1 MLGIVYIDAL
11 NDDFEK
17 KYNILEGEK
26 EIKAVVIT
34 EPENMEYKY
43 RYTIRVESI
52 KLNGNEIDIGNIK
65 LYLDVKIKDT
75 KYMPKFGDKI
85 LIKGEI
91 KIPDSS
97 RNYKGFN
104 YREYLKTKK
113 IFGTVESS
121 SLAILEKECLNYIE
135 KLVNNVQNSMKKNL
149 KKILDEEESSLCT
162 GILIGDRTNISEEIE
177 NDFKQSNLT
186 HMLAVSG
193 SHIVYIING
202 FTILLSKTNKK
213 LSKIIIIIFLLFF
226 IILTG
231 FTSSVLR
238 ASFMGILILISSIIY
253 RKSDTLNNIGISSLI
268 ILIINPYI
276 ILDVGF
282 ILSFA
287 GTLGIVLLSP
297 NISKLINKIF
307 NMFIKK
313 MLKINNKKNKIREK
327 KVFNKL
333 TNNKSIKDIIRY
345 IIKYIFN
352 SFSITLSA
360 NILIIPIM
368 AFYFSTFSFTFLIS
382 NILAAPFME
391 MVTIFGFIIYFISI
405 ICIPIAEFLGLFLN
419 FLLNILI
426 KIAKFSST
434 IPGSSIFIRTPYL
447 ISCIFFYTIL
457 IYVYNRKKINELINK
472 MINKKANKIM
482 KIILNNK
489 LKIKIQKIHHYILVN
504 KKKLVLII
512 LFVFILVNLL
522 NNFVPKS
529 LKIYFIDV
537 GQGDSTLIQTQYGRN
552 ILIDGGGSEFGTYD
566 IGENILLPYLLDR
579 RINKLDYIVISHFD
593 SDHVKG
599 VFKVIEELE
608 VSNII
613 ISRQGEVS
621 ENFKEFQKIVSDK
634 NVNII
639 IVKKGD
645 YITIDRLSFIE
656 ILFPEDKLINE
667 NILNNNSIVMKFVS
681 GDFDMLFTGDIE
693 KIAEDRLIELY
704 KNTNKLKADILKVAH
719 HGSKTSSTEEFI
731 ELVKPE
737 IGLIG
742 VGKNNNFGHPNEEIT
757 ERLENNNI
765 QIYRTDEC
773 GEIIIVKKNKKK
785 MKTIINCNY

>member
-1 MLGIVYIDAL
+1 M
-11 NDDFEK
+11 NNDFEK

-26 EIKAVVIT
+26 EVKAVVIT

-52 KLNGNEIDIGNIK
+52 KVNGNEIDIGNIK

-149 KKILDEEESSLCT
+149 NKILDEEESSLCI

-202 FTILLSKTNKK
+202 LTILLSKTSKK

-238 ASFMGILILISSIIY
+238 ASFMGILVLISSIIY

-297 NISKLINKIF
+297 NINKLINIIINKF
-307 NMFIKK
+307 NKK
-313 MLKINNKKNKIREK
+313 MLKINNKKGKIREK
-327 KVFNKL
+327 KELNKL
-333 TNNKSIKDIIRY
+333 TNNKSIKIIIRY

-368 AFYFSTFSFTFLIS
+368 AFYFSTFSFTFWIS
-382 NILAAPFME
+382 NILAAPIME
-391 MVTIFGFIIYFISI
+391 MVTILGFIIYFISI
-405 ICIPIAEFLGLFLN
+405 ICIPIAEFLGIFLN
-419 FLLNILI
+419 LLLNILI

-434 IPGSSIFIRTPYL
+434 IPGSSIFIKTPYL

-457 IYVYNRKKINELINK
+457 SYLYNRNKINRLINK
-472 MINKKANKIM
+472 IINKKSNTNKIM
-482 KIILNNK
+482 TKILNHK
-489 LKIKIQKIHHYILVN
+489 LKIKIQEIHNYILIN

-537 GQGDSTLIQTQYGRN
+537 GQGDSTLIQTPYGRN

-645 YITIDRLSFIE
+645 YITIDRLSYIE

-681 GDFDMLFTGDIE
+681 GNFDMLFTGDIE

-757 ERLENNNI
+757 ERLKNNNI

>member
-1 MLGIVYIDAL
+1 M
-11 NDDFEK
+11 NNDFEK

-26 EIKAVVIT
+26 EVKAVVIT
-34 EPENMEYKY
+34 EPTDMEYKY

-149 KKILDEEESSLCT
+149 NKILDEEESSLCI

-202 FTILLSKTNKK
+202 LTILLSKTSKK

-238 ASFMGILILISSIIY
+238 ASFMGILVLISSIIY

-297 NISKLINKIF
+297 NINKLINIIINKF
-307 NMFIKK
+307 NKK
-313 MLKINNKKNKIREK
+313 MLKINNKKGKIREK
-327 KVFNKL
+327 KELNKL
-333 TNNKSIKDIIRY
+333 TNNKSIKIIIRY

-368 AFYFSTFSFTFLIS
+368 AFYFSTFSFTFWIS
-382 NILAAPFME
+382 NILAAPIME
-391 MVTIFGFIIYFISI
+391 MVTILGFIIYFISI
-405 ICIPIAEFLGLFLN
+405 ICIPIAEFLGIFLN
-419 FLLNILI
+419 LLLNILI

-434 IPGSSIFIRTPYL
+434 IPGSSIFIKTPYL

-457 IYVYNRKKINELINK
+457 SYLYNRNKINRLINK
-472 MINKKANKIM
+472 IINKKSNTNKIM
-482 KIILNNK
+482 TKILNHK
-489 LKIKIQKIHHYILVN
+489 LKIKIQEIHNYILIN

-537 GQGDSTLIQTQYGRN
+537 GQGDSTLIQTPYGRN

-645 YITIDRLSFIE
+645 YITIDRLSYIE

-757 ERLENNNI
+757 ERLKNNNI

>member
-1 MLGIVYIDAL
+1 M
-11 NDDFEK
+11 NNDFEK

-34 EPENMEYKY
+34 EPENIEYKY

-52 KLNGNEIDIGNIK
+52 KVNGNEIDIGNIK

-97 RNYKGFN
+97 RNYKGFD

-113 IFGTVESS
+113 IFGTIESS
-121 SLAILEKECLNYIE
+121 SISILEKECLNFIE
-135 KLVNNVQNSMKKNL
+135 KFVNNVQNSMKKNL
-149 KKILDEEESSLCT
+149 NKILDEEESSLCI

-202 FTILLSKTNKK
+202 LTILLSKTSKK

-238 ASFMGILILISSIIY
+238 ASFMGILVLISSIIY

-297 NISKLINKIF
+297 NINKLINIIINKF
-307 NMFIKK
+307 NKK
-313 MLKINNKKNKIREK
+313 MLKINNKKGKIREK
-327 KVFNKL
+327 KELNKL
-333 TNNKSIKDIIRY
+333 TNNKSIKIIIRY

-368 AFYFSTFSFTFLIS
+368 AFYFSTFSFTFWIS
-382 NILAAPFME
+382 NILAAPIME
-391 MVTIFGFIIYFISI
+391 MVTILGFIIYFISI
-405 ICIPIAEFLGLFLN
+405 ICIPIAEFLGIFLN
-419 FLLNILI
+419 LLLNILI

-434 IPGSSIFIRTPYL
+434 IPGSSIFIKTPYL

-457 IYVYNRKKINELINK
+457 SYLYNRNKINRLINK
-472 MINKKANKIM
+472 IINKKSNTNKIM
-482 KIILNNK
+482 TKILNHK
-489 LKIKIQKIHHYILVN
+489 LKIKIQEIHNYILIN
-504 KKKLVLII
+504 KKKVVLII

-522 NNFVPKS
+522 DNFVEKD
-529 LKIYFIDV
+529 LKIYFIDI
-537 GQGDSTLIQTQYGRN
+537 GQGDSTLIQTPYGRN

-599 VFKVIEELE
+599 LFKVIEELD
-608 VSNII
+608 VSNVI
-613 ISRQGEVS
+613 ISKQGEVS
-621 ENFKEFQKIVSDK
+621 ENFKKFQKIVSDK
-634 NVNII
+634 NINIM

-645 YITIDRLSFIE
+645 YITIDRLSYIE

-757 ERLENNNI
+757 ERLKNNNI

>member
-1 MLGIVYIDAL
+1 M
-11 NDDFEK
+11 NNDFEK

-34 EPENMEYKY
+34 EPENIEYKY

-97 RNYKGFN
+97 RNYKGFD

-113 IFGTVESS
+113 IFGTIESS
-121 SLAILEKECLNYIE
+121 SISILEKECLNFIE
-135 KLVNNVQNSMKKNL
+135 KFVNNVQNSMKKNL
-149 KKILDEEESSLCT
+149 NKILDEEESSLCI

-202 FTILLSKTNKK
+202 LTILLSKTSKK

-238 ASFMGILILISSIIY
+238 ASFMGILVLISSIIY

-297 NISKLINKIF
+297 NINKLINIIINKF
-307 NMFIKK
+307 NKK
-313 MLKINNKKNKIREK
+313 MLKINNKKGKIREK
-327 KVFNKL
+327 KELNKL
-333 TNNKSIKDIIRY
+333 TNNKSIKIIIRY

-368 AFYFSTFSFTFLIS
+368 AFYFSTFSFTFWIS
-382 NILAAPFME
+382 NILAAPIME
-391 MVTIFGFIIYFISI
+391 MVTILGFIIYFISI
-405 ICIPIAEFLGLFLN
+405 ICIPIAEFLGIFLN
-419 FLLNILI
+419 LLLNILI

-434 IPGSSIFIRTPYL
+434 IPGSSIFIKTPYL

-457 IYVYNRKKINELINK
+457 SYLYNRNKINRLINK
-472 MINKKANKIM
+472 IINKKSNTNKIM
-482 KIILNNK
+482 TKILNHK
-489 LKIKIQKIHHYILVN
+489 LKIKIQEIHNYILIN
-504 KKKLVLII
+504 KKKVVLII

-522 NNFVPKS
+522 DNFVEKD
-529 LKIYFIDV
+529 LKIYFIDI
-537 GQGDSTLIQTQYGRN
+537 GQGDSTLIQTPYGRN

-599 VFKVIEELE
+599 LFKVIEELD
-608 VSNII
+608 VSNVI
-613 ISRQGEVS
+613 ISKQGEVS
-621 ENFKEFQKIVSDK
+621 ENFKKFQKIVSDK
-634 NVNII
+634 NINIM

-645 YITIDRLSFIE
+645 YITIDRLSYIE

-757 ERLENNNI
+757 ERLKNNNI

>member
-1 MLGIVYIDAL
+1 M
-11 NDDFEK
+11 NNDFEK

-34 EPENMEYKY
+34 EPENIEYKY

-52 KLNGNEIDIGNIK
+52 KVNGNEIDIGNIK

-97 RNYKGFN
+97 RNYKGFD

-113 IFGTVESS
+113 IFGTIESS
-121 SLAILEKECLNYIE
+121 SISILEKECLNFIE
-135 KLVNNVQNSMKKNL
+135 KFVNNVQNSMKKNL
-149 KKILDEEESSLCT
+149 NKILDEEESSLCI

-202 FTILLSKTNKK
+202 LTILLSKTSKK

-238 ASFMGILILISSIIY
+238 ASFMGILVLISSIIY

-297 NISKLINKIF
+297 NINKLINIIINKF
-307 NMFIKK
+307 NKK
-313 MLKINNKKNKIREK
+313 MLKINNKKGKIREK
-327 KVFNKL
+327 KELNKL
-333 TNNKSIKDIIRY
+333 TNNKSIKIIIRY

-368 AFYFSTFSFTFLIS
+368 AFYFSTFSFTFWIS
-382 NILAAPFME
+382 NILAAPIME
-391 MVTIFGFIIYFISI
+391 MVTILGFIIYFISI
-405 ICIPIAEFLGLFLN
+405 ICIPIAEFLGIFLN
-419 FLLNILI
+419 LLLNILI

-434 IPGSSIFIRTPYL
+434 IPGSSIFIKTPYL

-457 IYVYNRKKINELINK
+457 SYLYNRNKINRLINK
-472 MINKKANKIM
+472 IINKKSNTNKIM
-482 KIILNNK
+482 TKILNHK
-489 LKIKIQKIHHYILVN
+489 LKIKIQEIHNYILIN
-504 KKKLVLII
+504 KKKVVLII

-522 NNFVPKS
+522 DNFVEKD
-529 LKIYFIDV
+529 LKIYFIDI
-537 GQGDSTLIQTQYGRN
+537 GQGDSTLIQTPYGRN

-599 VFKVIEELE
+599 LFKVIEELD
-608 VSNII
+608 VSNVI
-613 ISRQGEVS
+613 ISKQGEVS
-621 ENFKEFQKIVSDK
+621 ENFKKFQKIVSDK
-634 NVNII
+634 NINIM

-645 YITIDRLSFIE
+645 YITIDRLSYIE

-742 VGKNNNFGHPNEEIT
+742 VGKNNNFEHPNEEIT

-785 MKTIINCNY
+785 MKIIRNYNY

>member
-1 MLGIVYIDAL
+1 M
-11 NDDFEK
+11 NNDFEK

-34 EPENMEYKY
+34 EPENIEYKY

-52 KLNGNEIDIGNIK
+52 KVNGNEIDIGNIK

-97 RNYKGFN
+97 RNYKGFD

-113 IFGTVESS
+113 IFGTIESS
-121 SLAILEKECLNYIE
+121 SISILEKECLNFIE
-135 KLVNNVQNSMKKNL
+135 KFVNNVQNSMKKNL
-149 KKILDEEESSLCT
+149 NKILDEEESSLCI

-202 FTILLSKTNKK
+202 LTILLSKTSKK

-238 ASFMGILILISSIIY
+238 ASFMGILVLISSIIY

-297 NISKLINKIF
+297 NINKLINIIINKF
-307 NMFIKK
+307 NKK
-313 MLKINNKKNKIREK
+313 MLKINNKKGKIREK
-327 KVFNKL
+327 KELNKL
-333 TNNKSIKDIIRY
+333 TNNKSIKIIIRY

-368 AFYFSTFSFTFLIS
+368 AFYFSTFSFTFWIS
-382 NILAAPFME
+382 NILAAPIME
-391 MVTIFGFIIYFISI
+391 MVTILGFIIYFISI
-405 ICIPIAEFLGLFLN
+405 ICIPIAEFLGIFLN
-419 FLLNILI
+419 LLLNILI

-434 IPGSSIFIRTPYL
+434 IPGSSIFIKTPYL

-457 IYVYNRKKINELINK
+457 SYLYNRNKINRLINK
-472 MINKKANKIM
+472 IINKKSNTNKIM
-482 KIILNNK
+482 TKILNHK
-489 LKIKIQKIHHYILVN
+489 LKIKIQEIHNYILIN
-504 KKKLVLII
+504 KKKVVLII

-522 NNFVPKS
+522 DNFVEKD
-529 LKIYFIDV
+529 LKIYFIDI
-537 GQGDSTLIQTQYGRN
+537 GQGDSTLIQTPYGRN

-599 VFKVIEELE
+599 LFKVIEELD
-608 VSNII
+608 VSNVI
-613 ISRQGEVS
+613 ISKQGEVS
-621 ENFKEFQKIVSDK
+621 ENFKKFQKIVSDK
-634 NVNII
+634 NINIM

-645 YITIDRLSFIE
+645 YITIDRLSYIE

-681 GDFDMLFTGDIE
+681 GNFDMLFTGDIE
-693 KIAEDRLIELY
+693 KIAEDRLVELY

-719 HGSKTSSTEEFI
+719 HGSKTSSTIEFI
-731 ELVKPE
+731 ELVKPQ
-737 IGLIG
+737 IALIG
-742 VGKNNNFGHPNEEIT
+742 VGKNNNFGHPNKEIT
-757 ERLENNNI
+757 ERLKNNNI